1 MDASAILEVT
11 RTLIGEI
18 EPCGDSAIDRQRSEN
33 LNKLIWIVDDLMNDI
48 VEVSWNKD
56 RQEGSMRDMG
66 QNARAALRVLL
77 CKLTSILENDE

>member
-1 MDASAILEVT
+1 MDASTILEVT
-11 RTLIGEI
+11 RMLIGGT
-18 EPCGDSAIDRQRSEN
+18 EPCGDSAIDRKRLEN
-33 LNKLIWIVDDLMNDI
+33 LNKLIWIVDDLVNDI

-77 CKLTSILENDE
+77 CKLTAILGNNE